1 MLRFL
6 VLAFFLASAQGF
18 QVAAPGVSTASRG
31 AISTRMQ
38 FGTGNYDES
47 QTKKNFVLS
56 PIAGVSKDYGE
67 SKFEESAGAAP
78 AKLLALTFLAGF
90 PAAFAAAIFTASV

>member
-6 VLAFFLASAQGF
+6 VLAVFLASAQGF

-67 SKFEESAGAAP
+67 SKFEESAGGELQNHELCDIWRTAAP
-78 AKLLALTFLAGF
+78 C
-90 PAAFAAAIFTASV
+90 ASLQPL